1 MINPQSQPL
10 GFDLSEPSDAL
21 FSADAHQQQVSAGL
35 LLRQARESAGLHIAS
50 LAAALKVPVKK
61 LEALET
67 DRHDLLSDTVFVRAL
82 AASVCRTLK
91 IDAAPV
97 LALLPQAVVPS
108 YRQAPVAAPASFSA
122 YPTSTRPLN
131 RTSVSGLALMAGLL
145 LVAAAAVLVFL
156 PGIKDAVASL
166 KAGSFPGDSVFG
178 AVTRSTAGLPDG
190 GAGAENAVA
199 PVPAVPNVLAAN
211 NRPTN
216 SIVSSD
222 AVVGGPV
229 ALTLPPAMTPMP
241 LALQAGGSAA
251 RPATAASSPSAPAPA
266 TASDQSAS
274 ERLVTFSAA
283 TQASWVKVTDAKGA
297 VVLSRTIAP
306 GEAVFAAGALPLSVV
321 VGRADA
327 TRVQVRGQ
335 AFDLAAYSRE
345 NVARFEVK

>member
-108 YRQAPVAAPASFSA
+108 YRQAPVATPASFSA

-156 PGIKDAVASL
+156 PAIKDAVVSL

-178 AVTRSTAGLPDG
+178 AVTRATAGLPDG

-199 PVPAVPNVLAAN
+199 PVPDVLTAN
-211 NRPTN
+211 ARPTN

-229 ALTLPPAMTPMP
+229 ALALPPAMTPMP
-241 LALQAGGSAA
+241 PALQAGGSAA
-251 RPATAASSPSAPAPA
+251 RPATAASSPSAPA
-266 TASDQSAS
+266 TAADQSAS

>member
-166 KAGSFPGDSVFG
+166 KAGSFPGDSVLG
-178 AVTRSTAGLPDG
+178 AVTRATAGLPDG

-229 ALTLPPAMTPMP
+229 ALTLRPAMTPMP

-251 RPATAASSPSAPAPA
+251 RPATAASSPTAPA
-266 TASDQSAS
+266 TAPDQSAS